1 MTKLVGGDGRTHIE
15 SRLMRES
22 LQDRGVLSKTESERD
37 LQIFPDVSLVSI
49 GGQSIFDRGKDAI
62 LPLVDELAAAKRR
75 HKFVIGVGGGTRVR
89 HTVSIAM
96 DLGLPTGGIAQLVGA
111 MEELNAIL
119 LNALLAPHGSMPMQ
133 RDHFWDLPLY
143 FDAGITPIAI
153 SVPPFHFWEPPPLEG
168 AVPMHG
174 SDFGL
179 FQLAEVLGM
188 KQLIFVKDEDG
199 LYDKDPKRHADAK
212 HIPKI
217 ALEELVKNPPKEN
230 ILERDLRDVL
240 GVGVALRI
248 LVVQAVLV
256 LDEDQ
261 LLHAE
266 HLGELE
272 QPEVRAV
279 HRHRAFE
286 WRRLP
291 EVKRRDRDRDRRDA
305 GIEVQRQIPEVIALH
320 RHRAVRREQRV
331 QEDRVQLLHRAD
343 ELGDAAGRKP
353 EVHRDRDGVAH
364 SRAAADADH

>member
-49 GGQSIFDRGKDAI
+49 GGQSIFDRGKAAI

-153 SVPPFHFWEPPPLEG
+153 SVPPFHFWEPPPLDG

-174 SDFGL
+174 SDFGM

-199 LYDKDPKRHADAK
+199 LYDRDPKKHPDAK
-212 HIPKI
+212 RY
-217 ALEELVKNPPKEN
+217 LRLTLDELLANPPAEN
-230 ILERDLRDVL
+230 ILDEELFRTWAQAKNLQRVVIVNGLVPGQLTRALDGEDV
-240 GVGVALRI
+240 GTVIA
-248 LVVQAVLV
+248 
-256 LDEDQ
+256 
-261 LLHAE
+261 
-266 HLGELE
+266 
-272 QPEVRAV
+272 
-279 HRHRAFE
+279 
-286 WRRLP
+286 
-291 EVKRRDRDRDRRDA
+291 KRR
-305 GIEVQRQIPEVIALH
+305 P
-320 RHRAVRREQRV
+320 
-331 QEDRVQLLHRAD
+331 
-343 ELGDAAGRKP
+343 
-353 EVHRDRDGVAH
+353 
-364 SRAAADADH
+364 S

>member
-22 LQDRGVLSKTESERD
+22 LQDRKVLSRTESERD

-153 SVPPFHFWEPPPLEG
+153 SVPPFHFWEPPPLDG
-168 AVPMHG
+168 AIPMHG
-174 SDFGL
+174 SDFGM

-188 KQLIFVKDEDG
+188 RQLIFVKDEDG
-199 LYDKDPKRHADAK
+199 LYDRDPKKHAGAK
-212 HIPKI
+212 KYDKVALSDLI
-217 ALEELVKNPPKEN
+217 ANPPPEN
-230 ILERDLRDVL
+230 ILDEELYRTWAEAKNLKRVVIVNGLKPGQLTKALDGEDV
-240 GVGVALRI
+240 GT
-248 LVVQAVLV
+248 
-256 LDEDQ
+256 
-261 LLHAE
+261 
-266 HLGELE
+266 
-272 QPEVRAV
+272 
-279 HRHRAFE
+279 
-286 WRRLP
+286 
-291 EVKRRDRDRDRRDA
+291 
-305 GIEVQRQIPEVIALH
+305 VIH
-320 RHRAVRREQRV
+320 
-331 QEDRVQLLHRAD
+331 
-343 ELGDAAGRKP
+343 K
-353 EVHRDRDGVAH
+353 
-364 SRAAADADH
+364 

>member
-1 MTKLVGGDGRTHIE
+1 MTKLVGGDGRTHIQ

-22 LQDRGVLSKTESERD
+22 LQDRNVLSKTDSERD

-62 LPLVDELAAAKRR
+62 LPLVAELAEVKQR
-75 HKFVIGVGGGTRVR
+75 HKLVIGVGGGTRVR
-89 HTVSIAM
+89 HTISIAM

-199 LYDKDPKRHADAK
+199 LYDKDPKRHTGAK
-212 HIPKI
+212 RYTNVT
-217 ALEELVKNPPKEN
+217 LQELVANPPQEN
-230 ILERDLRDVL
+230 ILDEELYRTWLEAKNLKRVVIVNGLRPGQLTRALD
-240 GVGVALRI
+240 GEAVGT
-248 LVVQAVLV
+248 
-256 LDEDQ
+256 
-261 LLHAE
+261 
-266 HLGELE
+266 
-272 QPEVRAV
+272 
-279 HRHRAFE
+279 
-286 WRRLP
+286 
-291 EVKRRDRDRDRRDA
+291 
-305 GIEVQRQIPEVIALH
+305 VITK
-320 RHRAVRREQRV
+320 E
-331 QEDRVQLLHRAD
+331 
-343 ELGDAAGRKP
+343 AA
-353 EVHRDRDGVAH
+353 
-364 SRAAADADH
+364 S